1 MTTLGVIVEYN
12 PFHNGHL
19 HHIEEAKKLTGATHV
34 VGVMS
39 GSFVQRGGPALI
51 DKWSRASVAVDCGV
65 DLVLELPVVFSS
77 QSAEIFAKGSIS
89 TLEKTGVIDYI
100 VFGSESNSIENI
112 YTVAKALAYESDNF
126 KALLKEKLQLGI
138 SYPKAREEALKSLG
152 ITNLSS
158 TSNDIL
164 GIEYV
169 KQLITLKSSIKPLSI
184 QRTGSEYNSLD
195 LVGKISSATAIREF
209 IKNQK
214 SDFNK
219 KNPENETKDFSYID
233 NFMPEHTSLMLST
246 LIKKGINPIFD
257 EDFFNLIRFEIL
269 KSKDALK
276 DIYEIEEGLE
286 NRIYNL
292 ALKSSDFNDLIFSL
306 KTKRYTL
313 TRLRRILFNILIGIQ
328 KKDMEMLI
336 NDKSPAPYFRV
347 LSFNQKGREILKK
360 ISTNSNAPIIN
371 KVASYKPIYDSER
384 MIFKYDTMSTRIYN
398 LIYNS
403 NLNSLDRDFLQSPIY
418 KL

>member
-1 MTTLGVIVEYN
+1 MTTLGIIVEYN

-19 HHIEEAKKLTGATHV
+19 HHIKEAKKLTGATHV

-39 GSFVQRGGPALI
+39 GNFVQRGGPALI
-51 DKWSRASVAVDCGV
+51 DKWSRASIAVECGV

-112 YTVAKALAYESDNF
+112 YSVAKALSFESENF
-126 KALLKEKLQLGI
+126 KAILKDKLQLGI

-169 KQLITLKSSIKPLSI
+169 KQLINLNSSIKPLSI
-184 QRTGSEYNSLD
+184 QRTGSEYNSLT
-195 LVGKISSATAIREF
+195 LEGKISSATAIREF

-214 SDFNK
+214 STQHQVSSGN
-219 KNPENETKDFSYID
+219 ENKDFSYID
-233 NFMPEHTSLMLST
+233 NFMPQQTSSKLYSLMKS
-246 LIKKGINPIFD
+246 GITPIFD
-257 EDFFNLIRFEIL
+257 EDFFNLIRFEVI
-269 KSKDALK
+269 KSKENLK
-276 DIYEIEEGLE
+276 NIYEIEEGLE

-292 ALKSSDFNDLIFSL
+292 AIKSQDFNELIFSL

-313 TRLRRILFNILIGIQ
+313 TRLRRVLFNILLGIQ
-328 KKDMEMLI
+328 KEDMDILI

-347 LSFNQKGREILKK
+347 LSFNQKGREILKQ
-360 ISTNSNAPIIN
+360 ISLNANAPIIN
-371 KVASYKPIYDSER
+371 KVASYRPISGCES
-384 MIFKYDTMSTRIYN
+384 MIFKYDILSTRIFN

-403 NLNSLDRDFLQSPIY
+403 NLDTLDTDFLHSPIY
-418 KL
+418 LV

>member
-1 MTTLGVIVEYN
+1 MTTLGIIVEYN

-19 HHIEEAKKLTGATHV
+19 HHIKEAKKLTGATHV

-39 GSFVQRGGPALI
+39 GNFVQRGGPALI
-51 DKWSRASVAVDCGV
+51 DKWSRASIALECGV

-112 YTVAKALAYESDNF
+112 YSVAKALSFESENF
-126 KALLKEKLQLGI
+126 KAILKDKLQLGI

-169 KQLITLKSSIKPLSI
+169 KQLINLNSSIKPLSI
-184 QRTGSEYNSLD
+184 QRTGSEYNSLT
-195 LVGKISSATAIREF
+195 LEGKISSATAIREF

-214 SDFNK
+214 SNQHQISFGI
-219 KNPENETKDFSYID
+219 ENEDFSYID
-233 NFMPEHTSLMLST
+233 NFMPKQTSSILYSLMKS
-246 LIKKGINPIFD
+246 GINPIFD
-257 EDFFNLIRFEIL
+257 EDFFNLIRFEIIKSKEHL
-269 KSKDALK
+269 KS
-276 DIYEIEEGLE
+276 IYEIEEGLE
-286 NRIYNL
+286 NRIYSL
-292 ALKSSDFNDLIFSL
+292 ALKSEDFNEFIFSL

-313 TRLRRILFNILIGIQ
+313 TRLRRILFNILLGIQ
-328 KKDMEMLI
+328 KKDMEILI

-347 LSFNQKGREILKK
+347 LSFNQKGREILKQ
-360 ISTNSNAPIIN
+360 ISQNANAPIIN

-384 MIFKYDTMSTRIYN
+384 MIFKYDTLSTRIYN
-398 LIYNS
+398 LVYNS
-403 NLNSLDRDFLQSPIY
+403 NLDSLDTDFLQSPIY
-418 KL
+418 TV

>member
-51 DKWSRASVAVDCGV
+51 DKWSRASVAVNCGV

-89 TLEKTGVIDYI
+89 TLEKTGIIDYI

-158 TSNDIL
+158 ASVSYTHL
-164 GIEYV
+164 
-169 KQLITLKSSIKPLSI
+169 TLP
-184 QRTGSEYNSLD
+184 
-195 LVGKISSATAIREF
+195 
-209 IKNQK
+209 
-214 SDFNK
+214 
-219 KNPENETKDFSYID
+219 
-233 NFMPEHTSLMLST
+233 
-246 LIKKGINPIFD
+246 
-257 EDFFNLIRFEIL
+257 
-269 KSKDALK
+269 
-276 DIYEIEEGLE
+276 
-286 NRIYNL
+286 
-292 ALKSSDFNDLIFSL
+292 
-306 KTKRYTL
+306 TKR
-313 TRLRRILFNILIGIQ
+313 I
-328 KKDMEMLI
+328 
-336 NDKSPAPYFRV
+336 V
-347 LSFNQKGREILKK
+347 
-360 ISTNSNAPIIN
+360 
-371 KVASYKPIYDSER
+371 
-384 MIFKYDTMSTRIYN
+384 
-398 LIYNS
+398 
-403 NLNSLDRDFLQSPIY
+403 
-418 KL
+418 

>member
-1 MTTLGVIVEYN
+1 MTTLGIIVEYN

-19 HHIEEAKKLTGATHV
+19 HHIKEAKKLTGATHV

-39 GSFVQRGGPALI
+39 GNFVQRGGPALI
-51 DKWSRASVAVDCGV
+51 DKWSRASIAVECGV

-112 YTVAKALAYESDNF
+112 YSVAKALSFESENF
-126 KALLKEKLQLGI
+126 KAILKDKLQLGI

-169 KQLITLKSSIKPLSI
+169 KQLINLNSSIKPLSI
-184 QRTGSEYNSLD
+184 QRTGSEYNSLT
-195 LVGKISSATAIREF
+195 LEGKISSATAIREF

-214 SDFNK
+214 SNQHQISLGNENK
-219 KNPENETKDFSYID
+219 NLSYID
-233 NFMPEHTSLMLST
+233 NFMPHQTSSILYSLM
-246 LIKKGINPIFD
+246 KRGINPIFD
-257 EDFFNLIRFEIL
+257 ENFFNLIRFEIIKSKENL
-269 KSKDALK
+269 KS
-276 DIYEIEEGLE
+276 IYEIEEGLE
-286 NRIYNL
+286 NRIYSL
-292 ALKSSDFNDLIFSL
+292 ALKSEDFNEFIFSL

-313 TRLRRILFNILIGIQ
+313 TRLRRILFNILLGIQ
-328 KKDMEMLI
+328 KKDMEILI

-347 LSFNQKGREILKK
+347 LSFNQKGREILKQ
-360 ISTNSNAPIIN
+360 ISQNANAPIIN

-384 MIFKYDTMSTRIYN
+384 MIFKYDTLSTRIYN
-398 LIYNS
+398 LVYNS
-403 NLNSLDRDFLQSPIY
+403 NLDSLDTDFLQSPIY
-418 KL
+418 TV